1 MRSMIALMLLTA
13 LVTLSFGSAL
23 AQDAGN
29 NTTVMNATN
38 ETAVAAA
45 VPVAEVAASVNATE
59 AVVEAAAP
67 VNETPVVTEAVVEA
81 AAPVNET
88 PVVTEAVVEAAAPV
102 NETAAATEVAAEA
115 AAPTDASRFKQL
127 SVYAGESSVLGK
139 NEAQSFTDVSVSA
152 NPTAVFTRDAGK
164 LSPST
169 KLGISSVG
177 TGDDKY
183 VEVKSQAVG
192 EWDLSG
198 WTLSSAGATTFTFP
212 ALTLEEGAVVRVH
225 EGEGAGSATDIYTN
239 STTPLW
245 TENLISLSDA
255 EGDVISTFDVSA
267 QPAASVWVDPLASQI
282 QY

>member
-29 NTTVMNATN
+29 NTTAMNATN

-45 VPVAEVAASVNATE
+45 VPVAEVAAPVNATEVVAEVVAPVNATEVVAEVAAPVNATE

-67 VNETPVVTEAVVEA
+67 I
-81 AAPVNET
+81 
-88 PVVTEAVVEAAAPV
+88 

-127 SVYAGESSVLGK
+127 SVYAGESSVLGM

-255 EGDVISTFDVSA
+255 EGDVISTFDAST
-267 QPAASVWVDPLASQI
+267 QSAASVWVDPLASQI

>member
-38 ETAVAAA
+38 DTAVAAA
-45 VPVAEVAASVNATE
+45 VPVAEVAAPVNATE

-67 VNETPVVTEAVVEA
+67 VNETP
-81 AAPVNET
+81 
-88 PVVTEAVVEAAAPV
+88 
-102 NETAAATEVAAEA
+102 AATEVAPEV
-115 AAPTDASRFKQL
+115 AAPADASRFKQL

-267 QPAASVWVDPLASQI
+267 QPAASAWVDPLASQI

>member
-1 MRSMIALMLLTA
+1 MNMRSTMALILLTA
-13 LVTLSFGSAL
+13 LVTLSFGSSL

-29 NTTVMNATN
+29 ATTALNSTNNTTNDTV
-38 ETAVAAA
+38 VAAPA
-45 VPVAEVAASVNATE
+45 PVAEVAA
-59 AVVEAAAP
+59 P
-67 VNETPVVTEAVVEA
+67 VN
-81 AAPVNET
+81 
-88 PVVTEAVVEAAAPV
+88 VTEAVVEAAAPV
-102 NETAAATEVAAEA
+102 NETAVVTEAVAEAAAPVNETPAATVVAAEA
-115 AAPTDASRFKQL
+115 AAPENASGFKQL
-127 SVYAGESSVLGK
+127 SVYAGESEVLGK

-152 NPTAVFTRDAGK
+152 NPTAVFTRDAGEF
-164 LSPST
+164 SPSA

-225 EGEGAGSATDIYTN
+225 EGEGDGSATDIYTN

-245 TENLISLSDA
+245 TENLITLVDA

-267 QPAASVWVDPLASQI
+267 QPVTTAWVDPLADQI

>member
-29 NTTVMNATN
+29 NTTTMNATN
-38 ETAVAAA
+38 ETAVVAA
-45 VPVAEVAASVNATE
+45 VPVAEVAAPVNATE

-67 VNETPVVTEAVVEA
+67 VNETP
-81 AAPVNET
+81 
-88 PVVTEAVVEAAAPV
+88 
-102 NETAAATEVAAEA
+102 AATEVAAEA

-139 NEAQSFTDVSVSA
+139 NEGQSFTDVSVSA
-152 NPTAVFTRDAGK
+152 NPTAVFTRDAGEF
-164 LSPST
+164 SPSA

-177 TGDDKY
+177 IDDDKY

-225 EGEGAGSATDIYTN
+225 EGEGEGSATDIYTN
-239 STTPLW
+239 STAPLW
-245 TENLISLSDA
+245 TENLISLVDA

-267 QPAASVWVDPLASQI
+267 QPAASAWVDPLASQI

>member
-29 NTTVMNATN
+29 NTTAMNATN

-45 VPVAEVAASVNATE
+45 VPVAEAAAPANATE
-59 AVVEAAAP
+59 AVAEAAAP
-67 VNETPVVTEAVVEA
+67 VNETP
-81 AAPVNET
+81 
-88 PVVTEAVVEAAAPV
+88 
-102 NETAAATEVAAEA
+102 AATEVAPEA
-115 AAPTDASRFKQL
+115 AAPADASRFKQL

-139 NEAQSFTDVSVSA
+139 NQAQSFTDVSVSA
-152 NPTAVFTRDAGK
+152 NPTAVFTRDAGEF
-164 LSPST
+164 SPSA

-245 TENLISLSDA
+245 TENLISLVDA
-255 EGDVISTFDVSA
+255 EGDVISTFDAST
-267 QPAASVWVDPLASQI
+267 QTAASAWVDPLASQI

>member
-38 ETAVAAA
+38 DTAVAAA
-45 VPVAEVAASVNATE
+45 IPVAEVAAPVNATE

-67 VNETPVVTEAVVEA
+67 VNETP
-81 AAPVNET
+81 
-88 PVVTEAVVEAAAPV
+88 
-102 NETAAATEVAAEA
+102 AATEVAAEA
-115 AAPTDASRFKQL
+115 AAPADASRFKQL

-152 NPTAVFTRDAGK
+152 NPTAVFTRDAGEF
-164 LSPST
+164 SPSA

-245 TENLISLSDA
+245 TENLISLVDA
-255 EGDVISTFDVSA
+255 EGDVISTFDAST
-267 QPAASVWVDPLASQI
+267 QTAASAWVDPLASQI

>member
-38 ETAVAAA
+38 DTAVAAA
-45 VPVAEVAASVNATE
+45 VPVAEVAAPVNATE
-59 AVVEAAAP
+59 AVVEVAAP
-67 VNETPVVTEAVVEA
+67 VNETPVAAEVAPEA
-81 AAPVNET
+81 AAP
-88 PVVTEAVVEAAAPV
+88 A
-102 NETAAATEVAAEA
+102 
-115 AAPTDASRFKQL
+115 DASRFKQL

-267 QPAASVWVDPLASQI
+267 QPAASAWVDPLASQI

>member
-29 NTTVMNATN
+29 NTTAMNATN

-45 VPVAEVAASVNATE
+45 VPVAEVAAPVNA
-59 AVVEAAAP
+59 
-67 VNETPVVTEAVVEA
+67 
-81 AAPVNET
+81 
-88 PVVTEAVVEAAAPV
+88 TEAVVEAAAPV

-255 EGDVISTFDVSA
+255 EGDVISTFDAST
-267 QPAASVWVDPLASQI
+267 QSAASAWVDPLASQI

>member
-29 NTTVMNATN
+29 NTTVLNATN

-45 VPVAEVAASVNATE
+45 VPVAEVAAPVNATE
-59 AVVEAAAP
+59 AVVEVAAP
-67 VNETPVVTEAVVEA
+67 VNETPVAAEVAPEA
-81 AAPVNET
+81 AAP
-88 PVVTEAVVEAAAPV
+88 A
-102 NETAAATEVAAEA
+102 
-115 AAPTDASRFKQL
+115 DASRFKQL

-152 NPTAVFTRDAGK
+152 NPTAVFTRDAGEF
-164 LSPST
+164 SPSA

-245 TENLISLSDA
+245 TENLITLSDA
-255 EGDVISTFDVSA
+255 EGDVISTFDAST
-267 QPAASVWVDPLASQI
+267 QTAASAWVDPLASQI

>member
-29 NTTVMNATN
+29 NTTVLNATN
-38 ETAVAAA
+38 DTAVAAA
-45 VPVAEVAASVNATE
+45 VPVAEVAAPVNATE
-59 AVVEAAAP
+59 VVAEAVAP
-67 VNETPVVTEAVVEA
+67 VNETP
-81 AAPVNET
+81 
-88 PVVTEAVVEAAAPV
+88 
-102 NETAAATEVAAEA
+102 AATEVAPEA

-127 SVYAGESSVLGK
+127 SVYAGESSVLGE

-152 NPTAVFTRDAGK
+152 NPTAVFTRDAGEF
-164 LSPST
+164 SPSA

-177 TGDDKY
+177 IGEEKY

-192 EWDLSG
+192 EWDLTG
-198 WTLSSAGATTFTFP
+198 WTFSSADATTFTFP
-212 ALTLEEGAVVRVH
+212 ALTLEEGAAVRVH
-225 EGEGAGSATDIYTN
+225 EGEGEGSATDIYTN

-245 TENLISLSDA
+245 TENLISLVDA

-267 QPAASVWVDPLASQI
+267 QPAASAWVDPLASQI

>member
-1 MRSMIALMLLTA
+1 VVAA
-13 LVTLSFGSAL
+13 EPA
-23 AQDAGN
+23 APA
-29 NTTVMNATN
+29 N
-38 ETAVAAA
+38 ETPAATAV
-45 VPVAEVAASVNATE
+45 ATE
-59 AVVEAAAP
+59 AVAP
-67 VNETPVVTEAVVEA
+67 
-81 AAPVNET
+81 
-88 PVVTEAVVEAAAPV
+88 
-102 NETAAATEVAAEA
+102 AE
-115 AAPTDASRFKQL
+115 ASRFKQL
-127 SVYAGESSVLGK
+127 SVYSGASSVLGK

-152 NPTAVFTRDAGK
+152 NPKQVFTRGAGD

-169 KLGISSVG
+169 KLGINSVG

-198 WTLSSAGATTFTFP
+198 WTLSSAGVTTFTFP
-212 ALTLEEGAVVRVH
+212 AVTLEEGAAIRVH
-225 EGEGAGSATDIYTN
+225 EGEGFGSKTDIYTN

-267 QPAASVWVDPLASQI
+267 QPAATAWVDPLADQI

>member
-29 NTTVMNATN
+29 NTTVLNATN
-38 ETAVAAA
+38 DTAVAAA
-45 VPVAEVAASVNATE
+45 VPVAEVAAPVNATE
-59 AVVEAAAP
+59 AVVEA
-67 VNETPVVTEAVVEA
+67 V
-81 AAPVNET
+81 
-88 PVVTEAVVEAAAPV
+88 APV
-102 NETAAATEVAAEA
+102 NETAAATEVAPEA
-115 AAPTDASRFKQL
+115 AAPADASRFKQL

-198 WTLSSAGATTFTFP
+198 WTLSSASATTFTFP

-267 QPAASVWVDPLASQI
+267 QPAASAWVDPLASQI

>member
-38 ETAVAAA
+38 DTAVAAA
-45 VPVAEVAASVNATE
+45 VPVAEVAAPVNA
-59 AVVEAAAP
+59 
-67 VNETPVVTEAVVEA
+67 
-81 AAPVNET
+81 
-88 PVVTEAVVEAAAPV
+88 TEAVVEAAAPV
-102 NETAAATEVAAEA
+102 NETAAATEVAPEA
-115 AAPTDASRFKQL
+115 AAPADASRFKQL

-152 NPTAVFTRDAGK
+152 NPTAVFTRDAGEF
-164 LSPST
+164 SPSA

-245 TENLISLSDA
+245 TENLISLVDA

-267 QPAASVWVDPLASQI
+267 QPAASAWVDPLASQI

>member
-29 NTTVMNATN
+29 NTTAMNATN

-45 VPVAEVAASVNATE
+45 VPVAEVAAPVNATE

-67 VNETPVVTEAVVEA
+67 VNETPAVTEAVVEA

-88 PVVTEAVVEAAAPV
+88 P
-102 NETAAATEVAAEA
+102 AATEVAAEA

-192 EWDLSG
+192 EWDLTG

-225 EGEGAGSATDIYTN
+225 EGEGEGSATDIYTN

-255 EGDVISTFDVSA
+255 EGDVISTFDAST
-267 QPAASVWVDPLASQI
+267 QTAASAWVDPLASQI

>member
-29 NTTVMNATN
+29 NTTAMNATN

-45 VPVAEVAASVNATE
+45 VPVAEVAAPVNATEVVAEVVAPVNATEVVAEVAAPVNATE

-67 VNETPVVTEAVVEA
+67 I
-81 AAPVNET
+81 
-88 PVVTEAVVEAAAPV
+88 

-127 SVYAGESSVLGK
+127 SVYAGESSVLGM

-225 EGEGAGSATDIYTN
+225 EGEGEGSATDIYTN

-255 EGDVISTFDVSA
+255 EGDVISTFDAST
-267 QPAASVWVDPLASQI
+267 QSAASVWVDPLASQI

>member
-67 VNETPVVTEAVVEA
+67 VNETP
-81 AAPVNET
+81 
-88 PVVTEAVVEAAAPV
+88 
-102 NETAAATEVAAEA
+102 AATEVAPEA
-115 AAPTDASRFKQL
+115 AAPADASRFKQL

-198 WTLSSAGATTFTFP
+198 WTLSSAGAITFTFP

>member
-29 NTTVMNATN
+29 NTTVLNATN
-38 ETAVAAA
+38 ETAVVAA
-45 VPVAEVAASVNATE
+45 VPVAEVAAPVNATEAVAEVAASVNATE

-67 VNETPVVTEAVVEA
+67 VNETP
-81 AAPVNET
+81 
-88 PVVTEAVVEAAAPV
+88 
-102 NETAAATEVAAEA
+102 AATEVAPEA

-127 SVYAGESSVLGK
+127 SVYAGESSVLGT

-152 NPTAVFTRDAGK
+152 NPTAVFTRDAGEF
-164 LSPST
+164 SPSA

-245 TENLISLSDA
+245 TENLISLVDA
-255 EGDVISTFDVSA
+255 EGDVISTFDAST
-267 QPAASVWVDPLASQI
+267 QTAASAWVDPLASQI